1 MNGLAGPYSQILIYS
16 RPMFSALASVYGLEM
31 LPSNIVN
38 RVEVV
43 RDGGSAMYGGNAIA
57 GIVNIITKKP
67 YNNTFDIGMNRALIN
82 NEVLDKATNFN
93 KSIVPDN
100 LKTGITY
107 YGFFRDR
114 NQWDAEYIHG
124 PQRAKTVFFELK
136 VSLI

>member
-1 MNGLAGPYSQILIYS
+1 
-16 RPMFSALASVYGLEM
+16 MFSALASVYGLEM

-82 NEVLDKATNFN
+82 NEVLDKAMNFN
-93 KSIVPDN
+93 KSIIISDARKI
-100 LKTGITY
+100 LGATSDQILFEISKT
-107 YGFFRDR
+107 
-114 NQWDAEYIHG
+114 
-124 PQRAKTVFFELK
+124 
-136 VSLI
+136 